1 MNTPLYPRFT
11 EEALREALQDTPV
24 ALIHGSRQ
32 CGKTTLARSVGE
44 QFDYHYISFD
54 DDNQLQAARADPV
67 GFVQS
72 LPEKTILDEIQRI
85 PELFTAI
92 KASVDQNRKP
102 GRFILTGSSNVLLL
116 PQLSDSLAGRME
128 IIRLRP
134 LAQSEIAEE
143 RPVFL
148 QQLFNAEI
156 GSTTNMNDYPRLGGT
171 LADLI
176 CRGGY
181 PAAIARNTERRR
193 SAWYRD
199 YTTTIIQWD
208 VQDIANIRNLDIL
221 PKLLSVAASQTAR
234 LFISADLAAP
244 FSISR
249 PTIREYLALL
259 EQIFLIEQLQPW
271 HSNRLSRL
279 IKMPKMH
286 LADTGLGCALLGI
299 NSQNLWQNKVLLGQ
313 FLETFI
319 YQELRKYADWHDKAL
334 QFYHFRNKDKV
345 EVDIVIEQGRQLAG
359 IEIKASA
366 TVTAGDFKG
375 LKKLK
380 NACGERF
387 GAGVVFYDGENVLPF
402 GDKLF
407 AVPIST
413 LAPARGEMTKQLS
426 KPRRLR

>member
-1 MNTPLYPRFT
+1 MDTPLYHRFT
-11 EEALREALQDTPV
+11 EETLFEALQDTPV

-32 CGKTTLARSVGE
+32 CGKTTLAQSVGE
-44 QFDYHYISFD
+44 QLGYHYISFD
-54 DDNQLQAARADPV
+54 DDNQLQAAKADPV

-72 LPEKTILDEIQRI
+72 LPEKTTLDEIQRT

-92 KASVDQNRKP
+92 KASVDKNRKP
-102 GRFILTGSSNVLLL
+102 GRFILTGSANVLLL

-128 IIRLRP
+128 IIHLRP
-134 LAQSEIAEE
+134 LAQTEIAGKK
-143 RPVFL
+143 PVFL

-156 GSTTNMNDYPRLGGT
+156 GSIPNINNYPRLGET
-171 LADLI
+171 LADMV

-181 PAAIARNTERRR
+181 PAAIARSTAKRR

-199 YTTTIIQWD
+199 YITTIIQRD

-221 PKLLSVAASQTAR
+221 PKLFSVAASQTAR
-234 LFISADLAAP
+234 LFVAADLAAP

-279 IKMPKMH
+279 IKTPKMH
-286 LADTGLGCALLGI
+286 LADTGLACELLVI

-313 FLETFI
+313 LLETFI
-319 YQELRKYADWHDKAL
+319 YQELRKYADWHNEAL
-334 QFYHFRNKDKV
+334 KFYHFRNKDKV
-345 EVDIVIEQGRQLAG
+345 EVDIIIEQGQQVAG

-366 TVTAGDFKG
+366 TVTPSDFKG
-375 LKKLK
+375 LNKLK
-380 NACGERF
+380 DACGKQF
-387 GAGVVFYDGENVLPF
+387 SAGVVFYDGENILPF
-402 GDKLF
+402 GNKLF
-407 AVPIST
+407 AVPISLIAFSGFT
-413 LAPARGEMTKQLS
+413 GKIKS
-426 KPRRLR
+426 